1 MEVIRSIQNRIYEIR
16 GERVM
21 LDFDIAALYGVE
33 TRVLNQAIKRN
44 TERFPEDFMFQLTSI
59 EWQLLSKQIIHYQSV
74 NSPSSQIVMIKL
86 PKNRSDKYLP
96 FAFTEQGV
104 SMVSGV
110 LRSDRAVQ
118 MHIAIMRAFVAIRK
132 VLIEQNDFR
141 EQIIQI
147 KEKLGDH
154 DAQLGQIYEALE
166 NMLDE
171 KAEQRKW
178 EDRPRIGFK
187 K

>member
-1 MEVIRSIQNRIYEIR
+1 MEIIRSIQNRIYEIR
-16 GERVM
+16 GGRVM

-33 TRVLNQAIKRN
+33 TRVLNQAVKRN
-44 TERFPEDFMFQLTSI
+44 GDRFPEDFMFQLTGI

-74 NSPSSQIVMIKL
+74 NAPSSQFVMISL

-110 LRSDRAVQ
+110 LRSERAVQ
-118 MHIAIMRAFVAIRK
+118 MHIAIMRAFVAVRK

-141 EQIIQI
+141 EQIRQI
-147 KEKLGDH
+147 REKLGEH
-154 DAQLGQIYEALE
+154 DAQLSQIYEALE

-178 EDRPRIGFK
+178 EDRVRIGFK